1 MHSEGVRV
9 CAAIF
14 VPASARAPVACS
26 GSCRRRHTTAVVTGK
41 SVTCTSG
48 ITASGTITG

>member
-14 VPASARAPVACS
+14 VPASARALIACS
-26 GSCRRRHTTAVVTGK
+26 GSCQRRHTTAMVTGHP
-41 SVTCTSG
+41 VPCT
-48 ITASGTITG
+48 SGTITG

>member
-14 VPASARAPVACS
+14 VPASARALVACS
-26 GSCRRRHTTAVVTGK
+26 GHASAVTRLRW
-41 SVTCTSG
+41 
-48 ITASGTITG
+48 